1 MKAKFLPGDFD
12 DCLGKKPCILAVD
25 DDEDN
30 LALMA
35 YITESLNY
43 QLITAREGYKAFS
56 LAKEKQPD
64 LIVVE
69 MVLPGMK
76 GTTLISKLKQ
86 DPLTQAIPIIVVTGL
101 AFDRGGNNNIRPP
114 DCELYI
120 RKPYLLEELEAAFRQ
135 VLQSKPDTT
144 WEE

>member
-12 DCLGKKPCILAVD
+12 EYLGKKPCILAVD

-43 QLITAREGYKAFS
+43 QLITAREGDKAFS
-56 LAKEKQPD
+56 QAKEKQPD
-64 LIVVE
+64 LIAVE

-76 GTTLISKLKQ
+76 GTTLINKLKE
-86 DPLTQAIPIIVVTGL
+86 DRLTRAIPIIVVTGL
-101 AFDRGGNNNIRPP
+101 ALDRGGNNNIRPP
-114 DCELYI
+114 GCELYI
-120 RKPYLLEELEAAFRQ
+120 RKPYLLEELETAFRQ
-135 VLQSKPDTT
+135 VLQSKLDAT
-144 WEE
+144 WKE